1 MADLSLESVA
11 LDFEASLDTLLSD
24 MIHMTTKLPDMHRSI
39 NSYASNYS
47 RYSRPDYP
55 VKETFDVAF
64 SMALALL
71 LNVVRAIKEAE
82 DMVET
87 LLDDEEADMEE
98 LNQAQG
104 ELYGAK
110 KMYLDLVPVI
120 GAVETS
126 RLQSTAGGMPAGDF
140 MTLIGRNKGVPVW
153 DKSYT
158 RGMPQIITKA
168 ENRDVGPYHA
178 SGKMTF
184 MVQPPAKPF

>member
-1 MADLSLESVA
+1 MADLTLQSNALE
-11 LDFEASLDTLLSD
+11 FEAGLDTLLSD
-24 MIHMTTKLPDMHRSI
+24 LIHMTTKIPGMHRSI
-39 NSYASNYS
+39 SHNNPS
-47 RYSRPDYP
+47 RYAHPDYP
-55 VKETFDVAF
+55 DKETFDVAF
-64 SMALALL
+64 SLALALL
-71 LNVVRAIKEAE
+71 LNVVRSIKEAE

-87 LLDDEEADMEE
+87 LLDDEEADAEE
-98 LNQAQG
+98 LAHAQG

-126 RLQSTAGGMPAGDF
+126 RLQSTAVSMAPGDF
-140 MTLIGRNKGVPVW
+140 MTLIGRNKAIPVY

-168 ENRDVGPYHA
+168 ENREVGPYYS

-184 MVQPPAKPF
+184 MMPNQPPAKPF